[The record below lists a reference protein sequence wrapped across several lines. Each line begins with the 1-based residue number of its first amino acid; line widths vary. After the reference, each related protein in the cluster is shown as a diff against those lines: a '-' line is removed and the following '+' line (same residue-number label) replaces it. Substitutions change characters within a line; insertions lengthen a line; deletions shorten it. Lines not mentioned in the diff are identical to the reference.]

1 MYYVRVAGGWASC
14 MELCMNLCID
24 SCMTGIVYELVY
36 RLVHDM
42 RGRMSWNIFGRDIRE
57 AARAYLLAG
66 DRAES
71 MLE

>member
-1 MYYVRVAGGWASC
+1 
-14 MELCMNLCID
+14 MNLCID